1 MPVTA
6 KKRHF
11 LLCIS
16 NDGCEDLEPRK
27 VYEQL
32 PDECAASEGCVRVI
46 DDSGEDYVYPATC
59 FVPVELTR
67 EAEDA
72 LSSGRGR

>member
-6 KKRHF
+6 KKRRF

-16 NDGCEDLEPRK
+16 NNGCNDLEPRK

-32 PDECAASEGCVRVI
+32 SDDRAASEGCVRVI
-46 DDSGEDYVYPATC
+46 DDSGEDYVYPAAC
-59 FVPVELTR
+59 FVSVELTR

-72 LSSGRGR
+72 ISPGRR